1 MSSALADNADFIDA
15 KATLL
20 ASFLTFTRYFFP
32 LLTGREFV
40 MTNPIDRECH
50 FITIAKFFTK
60 AYRTLDFRGYLGIAP
75 GYSKSTMC
83 CFWVAWTMA
92 RHPDSKYLY
101 ISHSKKLSTK
111 HTGTIRD
118 IICLKEYGELFG
130 VYLKNDSRGR
140 EFFTTTDG
148 GEVAAFG
155 LQGGATGRDGGM
167 PMLDRFSGA
176 IIVDDAHTADDVT
189 SDAMRE
195 NAIDIFKGT
204 VLPRKRGINVPI
216 IMIAQ
221 RLREMDLPD
230 WVLGTPENGY
240 VGGDGYVWDRLMLQ
254 SLDAN
259 DNALYPEKDTKEA
272 LIRMREYDPYNFWAQ
287 HQQNPQPPGG
297 SLFKRDYFETLEIEP
312 DYLCTFITADT
323 AETEKNYNDASAF
336 SFWGLYKIKAG
347 DIDTGMYALH
357 WINCWEIRVEP
368 AELEGK
374 FIDFWAR
381 CLMHKVK
388 PAFAIIEEESTGV
401 TLVSS
406 LRKMPGLQV
415 RGIKRK
421 RNKNGDPITKSS
433 RFIAMQHHVN
443 RRQITLPFGDAHTE
457 NCITHMSKITANDSH
472 AFDDICDTA
481 YDAVKV
487 ALIDETLIRM
497 YDKIGRTD
505 NSSLANA
512 IISKSKSIERSYYG
526 QR

>member
-1 MSSALADNADFIDA
+1 MSSLIVADNYDLLDA

-32 LLTGREFV
+32 LMTGREFIIS
-40 MTNPIDRECH
+40 NPIGRESH
-50 FITIAKFFTK
+50 FISIARFFTK
-60 AYRTLDFRGYLGIAP
+60 AYRTLDFRGYLGVAP

-83 CFWVAWTMA
+83 CYWIAWTMA

-140 EFFTTTDG
+140 EYFTTIQG

-155 LQGGATGRDGGM
+155 LQGGVTGRDGGM
-167 PMLDRFSGA
+167 PGLDRFSGA
-176 IIVDDAHTADDVT
+176 IIVDDAHTADDVN
-189 SDAMRE
+189 SDTMRE
-195 NAIDIFKGT
+195 NTIEIFKGT

-221 RLREMDLPD
+221 RLRELDLPD
-230 WVLGTPENGY
+230 WVINGN
-240 VGGDGYVWDRLMLQ
+240 DGYDWELMMLQ
-254 SLDAN
+254 SLD
-259 DNALYPEKDTKEA
+259 DKENALYPEKDTAAA

-297 SLFKRDYFETLEIEP
+297 ALFHRDFFDLLELEP
-312 DYLCTFITADT
+312 EYLCTFITADT
-323 AETEKNYNDASAF
+323 AETDKNHNDATAF
-336 SFWGLYKIKAG
+336 SFWGLYKIKSGAV
-347 DIDTGMYALH
+347 DTGMYALH
-357 WINCWEIRVEP
+357 WIDNWEIRILP
-368 AELEGK
+368 ADLEAK
-374 FIDFWAR
+374 FIEFWTH

-401 TLVSS
+401 TLVST

-415 RGIKRK
+415 RGIKRRK
-421 RNKNGDPITKSS
+421 NKNGDPVTKSS
-433 RFIAMQHHVN
+433 RFISMQHYIN
-443 RRQITLPFGDAHTE
+443 RRQVTLPAGAAHTDR
-457 NCITHMSKITANDSH
+457 CITHMSKITANDSH

-497 YDKIGRTD
+497 YDKIGTID
-505 NSSLANA
+505 NSSLANS
-512 IISKSKSIERSYYG
+512 ILSKSKSIERAYYG